1 MNRTELANNVIT
13 ASSAC
18 PEFKAAAQAFLNSPD
33 EEKWAALVAE
43 AKEDINT
50 IDDTIA
56 FFGSDLAK
64 KLFGEDVAAEKLNG
78 AIKAK
83 EEGAVYCNCPGCAA
97 AQAIINAE

>member
-33 EEKWAALVAE
+33 DEKWAALAAE

-56 FFGSDLAK
+56 FFGSELAK
-64 KLFGEDVAAEKLNG
+64 KLFGEDVAAEKLNSV
-78 AIKAK
+78 IKAK
-83 EEGAVYCNCPGCAA
+83 EDGAVYCNCPGCAA
-97 AQAIINAE
+97 AEAILKAE